1 MKLRLTL
8 TTLVIT
14 LLMATACASEP
25 APTPRVPTNG
35 DNDRLARQVQKLQEE
50 NETVRNEFATLTAA
64 GSEQQQTPATE
75 TPVTEIFTTTTD
87 EPDAKPS
94 RPTDNICSRSP
105 AAQKNLLSKLNV
117 PICSIVTGED
127 LFRIEEIDFRGDLW
141 AGDLD
146 NLVNLK
152 ELKVETLE
160 RSLPENV
167 FADLVNLETL
177 YIGIE
182 TYNYEP
188 WSLDG
193 MLTGN
198 AKLRVLSI
206 RTSSETPITL
216 TKEAL
221 ESLQELEEISI
232 NEITSLDDDTFN
244 GLESLKKVELSGAFT
259 DEQIEAREF
268 VFPANMVRDN
278 PSIEHWNIGSFAFP
292 KVTPFASLEQFCRLG
307 QHYGPYG
314 QSRIVVNQET
324 EHQFNGEKVAI
335 VSTDIGADNGAC
347 RVGIGEPDS
356 NGSYPE
362 SQVKIVDGRPEAGQ

>member
-8 TTLVIT
+8 TTLVTI
-14 LLMATACASEP
+14 LFMATACASEP
-25 APTPRVPTNG
+25 TPTPDTRET
-35 DNDRLARQVQKLQEE
+35 DRLSRQVQKLQEE

-64 GSEQQQTPATE
+64 GSEQQQTPAPG
-75 TPVTEIFTTTTD
+75 TPVTEISTATPN
-87 EPDAKPS
+87 ELDAKPS

-105 AAQKNLLSKLNV
+105 DAQKNLLRKLSV

-152 ELKVETLE
+152 ELKVEILE

-177 YIGIE
+177 YIDIE
-182 TYNYEP
+182 TYNDEP

-198 AKLRVLSI
+198 AKLRVLRI
-206 RTSSETPITL
+206 ETSLETPITL

-221 ESLQELEEISI
+221 EGLQELEEISI
-232 NEITSLDDDTFN
+232 EEITSLDDDAFN
-244 GLESLKKVELSGAFT
+244 GLESLKKVELAGAFS

-278 PSIEHWNIGSFAFP
+278 PGVESWSITNFAFP
-292 KVTPFASLEQFCRLG
+292 KVIPFASLEQFCRLR
-307 QHYGPYG
+307 QYHDLYG
-314 QSRIVVNQET
+314 QSRIGINQET
-324 EHQFNGEKVAI
+324 EYQVNGEKVAI
-335 VSTDIGADNGAC
+335 VSTDNGVC
-347 RVGIGEPDS
+347 RVGIGEQDS

-362 SQVKIVDGRPEAGQ
+362 SQIKIVDGRPEATP

>member
-8 TTLVIT
+8 TTLVTI
-14 LLMATACASEP
+14 LFMATACASEP
-25 APTPRVPTNG
+25 APTPDTRET
-35 DNDRLARQVQKLQEE
+35 DRLSRQIQELQAE
-50 NETVRNEFATLTAA
+50 NETVRNELATLTAA

-75 TPVTEIFTTTTD
+75 TLVTEISTATPD

-105 AAQKNLLSKLNV
+105 AVQEKFLYKLSV

-152 ELKVETLE
+152 ELEVEILE

-177 YIGIE
+177 YIQIE
-182 TYNYEP
+182 NRNDEP

-193 MLTGN
+193 MLTSN
-198 AKLRVLSI
+198 AKLRVLRI
-206 RTSSETPITL
+206 DTSSETPITL

-221 ESLQELEEISI
+221 EGLQELEEINI
-232 NEITSLDDDTFN
+232 EEITFLDDDTFN
-244 GLESLKKVELSGAFT
+244 GLESLKKVELVGAFS

-268 VFPANMVRDN
+268 VFPANIVRNN
-278 PSIEHWNIGSFAFP
+278 PSVESWNITNFAFP
-292 KVTPFASLEQFCRLG
+292 KVIPFASLEQVCRVRPSFDG
-307 QHYGPYG
+307 SDEPKPEYQ
-314 QSRIVVNQET
+314 V
-324 EHQFNGEKVAI
+324 NGEKVAT
-335 VSTDIGADNGAC
+335 VSRDNGVC
-347 RVGIGEPDS
+347 RVGIGEPNS
-356 NGSYPE
+356 NGNYPE
-362 SQVKIVDGRPEAGQ
+362 SQIKIVDGRPQAAS